1 MPSLSSCRASN
12 AEGGMPGSHETAIPR
27 ATFISPRCRTRL
39 KVRSMARIHSHRHG
53 KSHQTRPPSK
63 STPSW
68 VTTTP
73 DEARAAIFKLA
84 KEGLTPSRIG
94 QTLRDDYGV
103 PLVKPLTG
111 KPLGKVLTEGKAA
124 PKVPQDLHDLIER
137 AQRVQKHL
145 QTHKSDRK
153 NVHSL
158 ELVEAKIYRLS
169 KYYKERGILPHDF
182 KFTAVV
188 AQLA

>member
-1 MPSLSSCRASN
+1 MFWQ
-12 AEGGMPGSHETAIPR
+12 
-27 ATFISPRCRTRL
+27 ATFISPTLMTCL
-39 KVRSMARIHSHRHG
+39 KGCSMARIHSHRHG
-53 KSHQTRPPSK
+53 KSHQTRPPSR
-63 STPSW
+63 STPTW

-73 DEARAAIFKLA
+73 DEARSVAIKLA
-84 KEGLTPSRIG
+84 KEGVPPSRIG

-103 PLVKPLTG
+103 PLVKSLMG
-111 KPLGKVLTEGKAA
+111 KSLGRVLTEGKAA
-124 PKVPQDLHDLIER
+124 PRVPQDLQDLIER

-145 QTHKSDRK
+145 QVHKSDRK

-169 KYYKERGILPHDF
+169 KYYKAKGILPSDF
-182 KFTAVV
+182 KYTAVV

>member
-1 MPSLSSCRASN
+1 
-12 AEGGMPGSHETAIPR
+12 
-27 ATFISPRCRTRL
+27 
-39 KVRSMARIHSHRHG
+39 MARIHSHRHG

-63 STPSW
+63 TNPTW

-73 DEARAAIFKLA
+73 EEARTVALKLA
-84 KEGLTPSRIG
+84 KEGVSPSKIG
-94 QTLRDDYGV
+94 LSLRDDYGV
-103 PLVKPLTG
+103 PLIRALAG
-111 KPLGKVLTEGKAA
+111 KPLGKILAEGKAA
-124 PKVPQDLHDLIER
+124 PKTPQDLQDLIQR

-145 QTHKSDRK
+145 GTHKSDRK

-169 KYYKERGILPHDF
+169 KYYKERGILPPDF
-182 KFTAVV
+182 KYTAVV

>member
-1 MPSLSSCRASN
+1 
-12 AEGGMPGSHETAIPR
+12 
-27 ATFISPRCRTRL
+27 
-39 KVRSMARIHSHRHG
+39 MARIHSHRHG

-63 STPSW
+63 STPAW

-73 DEARAAIFKLA
+73 DEARTVILKLA
-84 KEGLTPSRIG
+84 KDGVSPSKIG
-94 QTLRDDYGV
+94 QTMRDDYGV
-103 PLVKPLTG
+103 PLVKPL
-111 KPLGKVLTEGKAA
+111 LGKSLGRVLVEGKVA
-124 PKVPQDLHDLIER
+124 PKVPQDLEDLIER

-145 QTHKSDRK
+145 RDHKSDRK

-169 KYYKERGILPHDF
+169 KYYKEKGILPGDF
-182 KFTAVV
+182 KYTAVV

>member
-1 MPSLSSCRASN
+1 
-12 AEGGMPGSHETAIPR
+12 
-27 ATFISPRCRTRL
+27 
-39 KVRSMARIHSHRHG
+39 MARIHSHRHG

-63 STPSW
+63 NTPNW

-73 DEARAAIFKLA
+73 GDAKATVLKLA
-84 KEGLTPSRIG
+84 KDGVSPSRIG

-103 PLVKPLTG
+103 PLLKPLLG
-111 KPLGKVLTEGKAA
+111 KSLGKVLAEGKVA
-124 PKVPQDLHDLIER
+124 PKVPQDLQDLIER

-145 QTHKSDRK
+145 KAHKSDRK

-169 KYYKERGILPHDF
+169 KYYKQKGILSSDF
-182 KFTAVV
+182 KYTAVV